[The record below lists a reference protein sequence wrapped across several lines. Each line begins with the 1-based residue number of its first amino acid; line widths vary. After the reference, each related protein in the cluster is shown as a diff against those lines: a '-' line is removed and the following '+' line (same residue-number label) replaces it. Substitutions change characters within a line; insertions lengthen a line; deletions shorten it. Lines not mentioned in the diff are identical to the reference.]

1 MPRSASLKAR
11 RGREA
16 HTVSTHSQ
24 TLVLL
29 DSFPI
34 YRRVLE
40 LAAAHEEREL
50 HSPNYMGWRWNDVEV
65 HPTRLMRLVTDGIS
79 RINLRTRKA
88 TYYLLKDRAE
98 VKRALGKNS
107 VEIMSDHLKDSA
119 KPHKRSDEQ
128 ITEDIL

>member
-1 MPRSASLKAR
+1 VSRSLPSR
-11 RGREA
+11 
-16 HTVSTHSQ
+16 SP
-24 TLVLL
+24 TLELL
-29 DSFPI
+29 NSFPI

-40 LAAAHEEREL
+40 LAVAHEEREL

-107 VEIMSDHLKDSA
+107 VEIMSDHLKDSTT
-119 KPHKRSDEQ
+119 PHRGSDEQ
-128 ITEDIL
+128 MTEDIL